1 MQHNYLSCTGRCSR
15 IQHIG
20 QKWKDYVDV
29 KPDVKM
35 PPVPKCS
42 QIDSSWIQLEMIWY
56 ICADL
61 GNDGLLKFANGSK
74 QTGIRSIIKDAQ
86 EKYYPVSEWQ
96 IYHWLSHYVK
106 YGKVPEKT
114 RWWKKEIKNQKQK
127 SNGLDFTDSEG

>member
-1 MQHNYLSCTGRCSR
+1 MLVQYFDSIQYRGDDTCDTNTCKIHVTATCSTTICHATGRCSR

-86 EKYYPVSEWQ
+86 EKYYPVSE
-96 IYHWLSHYVK
+96 
-106 YGKVPEKT
+106 
-114 RWWKKEIKNQKQK
+114 
-127 SNGLDFTDSEG
+127 